1 MYVGCRIQS
10 SSLSLAPFFSTLNTV
25 LGIRGD
31 HLAAKEKD
39 YMKPTIIFVAG
50 ATGFIG
56 TKLVNELIRQ
66 GHTVH
71 ALTRAASNRD
81 GLNHERIKLVQG
93 DIMNRESLVAGM
105 KDCTHAFHLAAYAKN
120 WARDTKTFFHHN
132 VIGMH
137 NVFHAAQQ
145 TGVQRVVW
153 TSTIVTFG
161 PTAPGVIGD
170 ETTPRITSKYYTEYE
185 ETKAIAE
192 QEALKMAA
200 EGFPV
205 VMVNPTR
212 VYGPG
217 KLTEG
222 NSVSL
227 MIDQYDRGL
236 VPILLNRGINIGNYV
251 FVDDLVRGHI
261 LAMEKGRIGER
272 YIIGG
277 ENASL
282 KKFYELVDEV
292 SGKKHFQINLSP
304 NIGLAYGGIQKF
316 AADNFGIYPQITT
329 GWVETFLQDWAYSC
343 AKAERELGYTFTPLK
358 EGIRLTY
365 EWILQQRQF
374 RKNKS

>member
-1 MYVGCRIQS
+1 M
-10 SSLSLAPFFSTLNTV
+10 T
-25 LGIRGD
+25 
-31 HLAAKEKD
+31 
-39 YMKPTIIFVAG
+39 PTTIFVTG
-50 ATGFIG
+50 STGFIG

-71 ALTRAASNRD
+71 ALTRAASNRE
-81 GLNHERIKLVQG
+81 GLIHDRIKLVQG
-93 DIMNRESLVAGM
+93 DIMNPDSLVAGM
-105 KDCTHAFHLAAYAKN
+105 KGCTHVFHLAAYAKN
-120 WARDTKTFFHHN
+120 WAKDKSIFYNQN
-132 VIGMH
+132 VIGMR
-137 NVFHAAQQ
+137 NVFNAARKNK
-145 TGVQRVVW
+145 VERVTF

-161 PTAPGVIGD
+161 PTPPGVVGD
-170 ETTPRITSKYYTEYE
+170 ENMTRITEHYYTEYE

-200 EGFPV
+200 DGFPV

-227 MIDQYDRGL
+227 MIDQYDRGQ
-236 VPILLNRGINIGNYV
+236 VPILLNKGVNIGNYA

-282 KKFYELVDEV
+282 LKFFALVDMV
-292 SGKKHFQINLSP
+292 SKKRHFQMNLLP
-304 NIGLAYGGIQKF
+304 KVGLAYGSIQKF
-316 AADNFGIYPQITT
+316 AADTFGIYPQITT
-329 GWVETFLQDWAYSC
+329 GWVDTFLQDWSYSC
-343 AKAERELGYTFTPLK
+343 AKAERELGYTYTPLK
-358 EGIRLTY
+358 DGIQLTY
-365 EWILQQRQF
+365 EWIIQQRQL
-374 RKNKS
+374 KKKKP

>member
-1 MYVGCRIQS
+1 
-10 SSLSLAPFFSTLNTV
+10 
-25 LGIRGD
+25 
-31 HLAAKEKD
+31 
-39 YMKPTIIFVAG
+39 MKPTTIFVTG

-56 TKLVNELIRQ
+56 TKLVNELVRL

-71 ALTRAASNRD
+71 ALSRATSNRD
-81 GLNHERIKLVQG
+81 GLDHERILLVQG
-93 DIMNRESLVAGM
+93 DIMNRESLLAGM
-105 KDCTHAFHLAAYAKN
+105 KGCTHVFHLAAYAKN
-120 WARDTKTFFHHN
+120 WARDPKIFHHHN
-132 VIGMH
+132 VLGMDH
-137 NVFHAAQQ
+137 VFKAAKQS
-145 TGVQRVVW
+145 GIQRVVW
-153 TSTIVTFG
+153 TSTIVTLG
-161 PTAPGVIGD
+161 PTAPGVVGD
-170 ETTPRITSKYYTEYE
+170 EAMPRITSNYYTEYE
-185 ETKAIAE
+185 ETKSMAE
-192 QEALKMAA
+192 QAALKAAA

-205 VMVNPTR
+205 VIVNPTR

-236 VPILLNRGINIGNYV
+236 VPILLNRGINVGNYV
-251 FVDDLVRGHI
+251 LVDDLVRGHI

-292 SGKKHFQINLSP
+292 SNKKHIQINLP
-304 NIGLAYGGIQKF
+304 PKVGLAYGGIQKF
-316 AADNFGIYPQITT
+316 AAERFGIYPQITT
-329 GWVETFLQDWAYSC
+329 GWVDTFLQDWAYSC

-365 EWILQQRQF
+365 EWILQQRLL
-374 RKNKS
+374 RGKKS

>member
-1 MYVGCRIQS
+1 
-10 SSLSLAPFFSTLNTV
+10 
-25 LGIRGD
+25 
-31 HLAAKEKD
+31 
-39 YMKPTIIFVAG
+39 MKPTTIFVTG

-56 TKLVNELIRQ
+56 TKLVNELVRL

-71 ALTRAASNRD
+71 ALSRATSNRD
-81 GLNHERIKLVQG
+81 GLDHERILLVQG

-105 KDCTHAFHLAAYAKN
+105 KGCTHVFHLAAYAKN
-120 WARDTKTFFHHN
+120 WARDPKIFYHHN
-132 VIGMH
+132 VLGMH
-137 NVFHAAQQ
+137 HVFEAAKQ
-145 TGVQRVVW
+145 TGIQRVVW

-161 PTAPGVIGD
+161 PTAFGVIGD
-170 ETTPRITSKYYTEYE
+170 EAMPRITSKYYTEYE
-185 ETKAIAE
+185 ETKSIAE
-192 QEALKMAA
+192 KEALKAAA

-205 VMVNPTR
+205 VIVNPTR

-236 VPILLNRGINIGNYV
+236 VPILLNRGINVGNYV
-251 FVDDLVRGHI
+251 LVDDLVRGHI
-261 LAMEKGRIGER
+261 LAMEKGRVGER

-282 KKFYELVDEV
+282 KKIYELVDEV
-292 SGKKHFQINLSP
+292 SGKKHIQINLP
-304 NIGLAYGGIQKF
+304 PKVGLAYGGIQKF
-316 AADNFGIYPQITT
+316 AADKFGIYPQITT
-329 GWVETFLQDWAYSC
+329 GWVKTFLQDWAYSC
-343 AKAERELGYTFTPLK
+343 AKSERELGYTFTPLK

-365 EWILQQRQF
+365 EWILQQRQL

>member
-1 MYVGCRIQS
+1 MK
-10 SSLSLAPFFSTLNTV
+10 STT
-25 LGIRGD
+25 
-31 HLAAKEKD
+31 
-39 YMKPTIIFVAG
+39 IFVTG

-56 TKLVNELIRQ
+56 TKLVNELVRQ

-71 ALTRAASNRD
+71 ALTRATSNRD
-81 GLNHERIKLVQG
+81 GLEHERIILVHG
-93 DIMNRESLVAGM
+93 DIMNRESLVEGM
-105 KDCTHAFHLAAYAKN
+105 KGCSHAFHLAAYAKN
-120 WARDTKTFFHHN
+120 WARDPKVFFNHN
-132 VIGMH
+132 VLGMQ
-137 NVFHAAQQ
+137 NVFDAAKEI
-145 TGVQRVVW
+145 GIQRVVW

-161 PTAPGVIGD
+161 PTAPGLVGD
-170 ETTPRITSKYYTEYE
+170 ETMPRITSKYYTEYE
-185 ETKAIAE
+185 ETKSIAE
-192 QEALKMAA
+192 KEALKMAA

-236 VPILLNRGINIGNYV
+236 VPILLNHGVNIGNYAL
-251 FVDDLVRGHI
+251 VDDLVRGHI

-277 ENASL
+277 ENVSL

-292 SGKKHFQINLSP
+292 SGKKHFQINLP
-304 NIGLAYGGIQKF
+304 PTVGLAYGGIQKF
-316 AADNFGIYPQITT
+316 AADKFGIYPQITT

-358 EGIRLTY
+358 EGVRLTY

-374 RKNKS
+374 RKTKS